1 MNSMFEIYEKNNTNY
16 DSNGDITLT
25 PTLCEYDSRERL
37 ITLEHPLD
45 DLGRYKYICNDNVIS
60 IYDPDTKKKQF
71 YRIYEINKT
80 LYDVTAY
87 ARPLFYDLVDS
98 IILDKRP
105 TNKSGQEVLDILL
118 EGTPFRGHS
127 NIKTLNTSYY
137 IRKNIVEA
145 LIGDDENS
153 FVNRWGGELFLDNW
167 DIYLNYKNGS
177 DNGVRVE
184 FGYNLESIE
193 EVINFEEIVTRII
206 PLGYDGL
213 MLEGDKPWVDSPNIN
228 KYVNIKTRVI
238 EFSDVKVG
246 TEEGEFATEKE
257 ARAELIKRAKELF
270 DNGIDMPSATFTVNM
285 INLRDTTE
293 YEDFKILED
302 VKEGDTVHIY
312 VKKLDINF
320 STRVTKINEDKIT
333 RRSNSIELGSVVKNF
348 FENQADIS
356 NRVNNILNSNGT
368 VKAQSLEGTIDSLNT
383 KFKAQRSIAQKQEI
397 RAMLFED
404 SVEGSQ
410 TYGAMCLG
418 TMGFMIAD
426 KKTPDG
432 SDWDWRTFG
441 TGKGFTADE
450 IVAGVLRAITLMSLD
465 GSCVINLKDGNV
477 EISKG
482 RIGNDKTYMDLTK
495 GLFYSTDYGSYGM
508 EIGKGRINTDSG
520 ILIQKFDGREIDE
533 GFGDA
538 FFHLGH
544 TVRPSDG
551 IEGSSASI
559 YADHIS
565 IGTPRVSPFEYPFTC
580 SPNAWFLRNVKIDG
594 NLEIS
599 GDLTI
604 NGIKINPTQGGGTG
618 GVGGGSAMQQAVV
631 NSARKLIGIPYVY
644 GGNYPPLGS
653 DNGTDCSGLM
663 QWAYN
668 DNGISISRTTYTQIN
683 DGVEVTESE
692 LQIGDLVFPRG
703 NGDNGHVFMYSGE
716 LNGQHMCVE
725 APYTGATICERA
737 FTWDSNYRARRIITS

>member
-45 DLGRYKYICNDNVIS
+45 ELGRYKYICNDNVIS

-482 RIGNDKTYMDLTK
+482 KIGSNDTYMDLTNNK
-495 GLFYSTDYGSYGM
+495 IVSKKEYS
-508 EIGKGRINTDSG
+508 SG
-520 ILIQKFDGREIDE
+520 TR
-533 GFGDA
+533 
-538 FFHLGH
+538 H
-544 TVRPSDG
+544 V
-551 IEGSSASI
+551 
-559 YADHIS
+559 
-565 IGTPRVSPFEYPFTC
+565 
-580 SPNAWFLRNVKIDG
+580 
-594 NLEIS
+594 EIS
-599 GDLTI
+599 AGMINSDNYLWLLGNEGIHLLGDSLSLGVIKSKEGNNIIESFVLSADDELTAI
-604 NGIKINPTQGGGTG
+604 H
-618 GVGGGSAMQQAVV
+618 GGS
-631 NSARKLIGIPYVY
+631 
-644 GGNYPPLGS
+644 
-653 DNGTDCSGLM
+653 NGTK
-663 QWAYN
+663 
-668 DNGISISRTTYTQIN
+668 I
-683 DGVEVTESE
+683 
-692 LQIGDLVFPRG
+692 IGDLEVTG
-703 NGDNGHVFMYSGE
+703 NLIYNNTSITAIE
-716 LNGQHMCVE
+716 
-725 APYTGATICERA
+725 
-737 FTWDSNYRARRIITS
+737 NYMLQSEGII